1 MTLQEIQRLVRR
13 GEGVQIEFKRK
24 VAHPNKII
32 REIVAF
38 ANTRGGS
45 LLIGVDDNGNIPGVR
60 SAEEERY
67 GLEKAIRQWCR
78 PSIDYEVEVVPIS
91 GQKSVIHY
99 KILEGQRK
107 PHYVLRSAFPEA
119 DNAASLVKKPKGKGR
134 AYVRH
139 DDKSLQASPEVW
151 QILRR
156 SRKDKD
162 VKFQFGDKE
171 RVLMTYLEENT
182 QITVN
187 QFAKLVKESRY
198 RASRTLI
205 LLVLANVLRVIP
217 QEKEDT
223 FVLKYRQT

>member
-1 MTLQEIQRLVRR
+1 MSLQEIQRIVRR
-13 GEGVQIEFKRK
+13 GEGEQLEFKRK

-45 LLIGVDDNGNIPGVR
+45 LLIGVDDNGSIPGVR

-67 GLEKAIRQWCR
+67 GLEKAIQQWCR
-78 PSIDYEVEVVPIS
+78 PSIDYDVEVIPIS

-99 KILEGQRK
+99 KIHEGQRK
-107 PHYVLRSAFPEA
+107 PHYVLRSAFPETDSA
-119 DNAASLVKKPKGKGR
+119 NSVVKKFKGK

-139 DDKSLQASPEVW
+139 EDQSLQASSVVW

-162 VKFQFGDKE
+162 VKFQFGEKE
-171 RVLMTYLEENT
+171 RMLMTYLEEHSR
-182 QITVN
+182 ITVN
-187 QFAKLVKESRY
+187 QFAKLAKESRY

-223 FVLKYRQT
+223 FVLKYRSG

>member
-1 MTLQEIQRLVRR
+1 MSLQEIQRIVRQ
-13 GEGVQIEFKRK
+13 GEGERLEFKRK

-45 LLIGVDDNGNIPGVR
+45 LLIGVDDNGSIPGVR

-67 GLEKAIRQWCR
+67 GLEKAIQQWCR
-78 PSIDYEVEVVPIS
+78 PTIDYDVEVIPVT

-99 KILEGQRK
+99 KIHEGQRK
-107 PHYVLRSAFPEA
+107 PHYVLRSAFP
-119 DNAASLVKKPKGKGR
+119 DTDRAALAARKRKGR

-139 DDKSLQASPEVW
+139 EDQSLQASSEVW

-156 SRKDKD
+156 SRKNRD
-162 VKFQFGDKE
+162 VKFEFGEKE
-171 RVLMTYLEENT
+171 RVLMSYLEENA

-187 QFAKLVKESRY
+187 QFARLVNESRY

-217 QEKEDT
+217 REKEDA
-223 FVLKYRQT
+223 FVLKRR

>member
-1 MTLQEIQRLVRR
+1 MSLQEIQRLVRR
-13 GEGVQIEFKRK
+13 GEGEQLEFKRK

-45 LLIGVDDNGNIPGVR
+45 LLIGVDDNGSIPGVR

-67 GLEKAIRQWCR
+67 GLEKAIEQWCR
-78 PSIDYEVEVVPIS
+78 PFIDYDVEVIPIS

-99 KILEGQRK
+99 RIHEGQRK
-107 PHYVLRSAFPEA
+107 PHYVLRSAFSD
-119 DNAASLVKKPKGKGR
+119 DNPTSPTKKHKGC

-139 DDKSLQASPEVW
+139 EDQSLQASSEVW

-156 SRKDKD
+156 SRQAKD
-162 VKFQFGDKE
+162 VKFQFGEKE
-171 RVLMTYLEENT
+171 RILMTYLEEHT
-182 QITVN
+182 RITVN
-187 QFAKLVKESRY
+187 QFAKLVNESRY

-223 FVLKYRQT
+223 FVLKYRQG

>member
-1 MTLQEIQRLVRR
+1 MSLQEIQRLVRR
-13 GEGVQIEFKRK
+13 GEGEQIEFKRK

-45 LLIGVDDNGNIPGVR
+45 LLIGVDDNGTIPGVR
-60 SAEEERY
+60 SAEEECY
-67 GLEKAIRQWCR
+67 GLEKAIQQWCR
-78 PSIDYEVEVVPIS
+78 PPIDYDVEVIPIS

-99 KILEGQRK
+99 KIHEGQRK

-119 DNAASLVKKPKGKGR
+119 DGTAPTVKKPKGKGR

-162 VKFQFGDKE
+162 VKFQFGEKE
-171 RVLMTYLEENT
+171 RTLMIYLEEHS

-217 QEKEDT
+217 QEKEDA
-223 FVLKYRQT
+223 FLLKYR

>member
-13 GEGVQIEFKRK
+13 GEGEQIEFKRK

-45 LLIGVDDNGNIPGVR
+45 LLIGVDDNGSIPGVR
-60 SAEEERY
+60 SAEEECY

-78 PSIDYEVEVVPIS
+78 PAIDYEVEVVPIS

-99 KILEGQRK
+99 KIHEGQRK
-107 PHYVLRSAFPEA
+107 PHYVLRSAFSD
-119 DNAASLVKKPKGKGR
+119 DNPAPIKKYKGR

-139 DDKSLQASPEVW
+139 DDQSLQASSEVW

-156 SRKDKD
+156 SRKNKD

-171 RVLMTYLEENT
+171 RMLMTYLEENT
-182 QITVN
+182 RITVS
-187 QFAKLVKESRY
+187 QFAQLVKESRY

-223 FVLKYRQT
+223 FVLKHRHA

>member
-1 MTLQEIQRLVRR
+1 MSLQEIQRIVRR
-13 GEGVQIEFKRK
+13 GEGAQLEFKRK

-45 LLIGVDDNGNIPGVR
+45 LLIGVDDNGSIPGVR

-67 GLEKAIRQWCR
+67 GLEKAIEQWCR
-78 PSIDYEVEVVPIS
+78 PHIDYDVEVIPIS

-99 KILEGQRK
+99 KIHEGQRK
-107 PHYVLRSAFPEA
+107 PHYVLRSAFPET
-119 DNAASLVKKPKGKGR
+119 DSASPAKKHKGC

-139 DDKSLQASPEVW
+139 EDQSLQASSEVW

-156 SRKDKD
+156 SRQNKD
-162 VKFQFGDKE
+162 VKFQFGEKE
-171 RVLMTYLEENT
+171 RILMTYLEENA

-217 QEKEDT
+217 QEKEDA
-223 FVLKYRQT
+223 FVLKYRQG

>member
-13 GEGVQIEFKRK
+13 GEGEQIEFKRK

-78 PSIDYEVEVVPIS
+78 PYIDYEVEVVPIS

-107 PHYVLRSAFPEA
+107 PHYVLRSAFPETT
-119 DNAASLVKKPKGKGR
+119 DTHPPRKKLKGK

-139 DDKSLQASPEVW
+139 QDKSLQASREVW

-156 SRKDKD
+156 SRQDRD
-162 VKFQFGDKE
+162 VKFQFGEKE
-171 RVLMTYLEENT
+171 RVLMTYLEEHT

-187 QFAKLVKESRY
+187 QFARLVKESRY

-223 FVLKYRQT
+223 FILKYR